1 MIQVDT
7 GSCQYT
13 GAAVSLS
20 AQPKGITAKNDLTFV
35 ITMKSILSLKSG
47 SVVDEM
53 NVEYEP
59 SCCAFSPSHNHLVVG
74 EAGGN
79 TVRVYST
86 QVQLSPTDRV
96 WWGVS
101 RMIDYLFYNS
111 EYLNTAG
118 WITGPGEGDITDRGC
133 AGPQLLP

>member
-35 ITMKSILSLKSG
+35 VTMKSILSLKSG

-59 SCCAFSPSHNHLVVG
+59 SCCSFSPSHNHLVVG

-86 QVQLSPTDRV
+86 QVQLSPIDRV

-101 RMIDYLFYNS
+101 RMLDNLLFF
-111 EYLNTAG
+111 
-118 WITGPGEGDITDRGC
+118 
-133 AGPQLLP
+133 PQL